1 MENYPNTLVEMS
13 VKYSDSWCS
22 TAKLSRG
29 VTTLQYYSVSKRD
42 VHGLMADIEAS
53 IKSYIS
59 SLSNL
64 NPSRDYVAISL
75 IENEIKKLE
84 RLKKKLIN
92 AHPEFF
98 I

>member
-1 MENYPNTLVEMS
+1 MENYPDTKVQMS
-13 VKYSDSWCS
+13 TKYSDVWCS

-29 VTTLQYYSVSKRD
+29 VNTLQYYSVSKTD
-42 VHGLMADIEAS
+42 VHGLMSDIEAS
-53 IKSYIS
+53 IKEYIS